1 MTSSKCCWNGLRYL
15 EMLQE
20 ALLKKIHKFHFT
32 TRRMANDM
40 FAGQY
45 ESAFKGRGMEFAEVR
60 EYQVGDD
67 IRTIDWNVSARFG
80 HPFVKVFHEEREL
93 TVMLVLDLSGSHRF
107 GTRKKF
113 KRELLAEVAGMLAF
127 LAIRT
132 NDKVGAILFS
142 SKVEKYIPP
151 KKGASHVW
159 RLIKEVFT
167 YQPEDLSTDLDGVLT
182 FLNRVARRHAIV
194 FLISDCMDT
203 GFEKSLRLTSKK
215 HDLTVI
221 RITDPAEETLPNV
234 GFVTLRDPETGKTA
248 LVNSGSRKLQK
259 RWRAYRDEQQAYLN
273 ETFKKAGIDQ
283 VELTTDG
290 PVVEPLTRL
299 FESRKRRV

>member
-1 MTSSKCCWNGLRYL
+1 
-15 EMLQE
+15 MLSE
-20 ALLKKIHKFHFT
+20 AVYKKIQRFHFT
-32 TRRMANDM
+32 TKRRANDL

-45 ESAFKGRGMEFAEVR
+45 ESAYKGRGMEFAEVR
-60 EYQVGDD
+60 EYQMGDD

-80 HPFVKVFHEEREL
+80 RPFVKVFHEEREL
-93 TVMLVLDLSGSHRF
+93 TVILILDLSGSHLF
-107 GTRKKF
+107 GTRGKF

-142 SKVEKYIPP
+142 SGVEKYIPP

-159 RLIKEVFT
+159 RLIKEIFT
-167 YQPEDLSTDLDGVLT
+167 YAPHDLNTDINAVLT
-182 FLNRVARRHAIV
+182 YLNRVAKRHSIA

-203 GFEKSLRLTSKK
+203 GFERSLRLTAKK
-215 HDLTVI
+215 HDLTIIQV
-221 RITDPAEETLPNV
+221 TDPAEEVLPEV
-234 GFVTLRDPETGKTA
+234 GLVALRDPETGETA
-248 LVNSGSRKLQK
+248 LLDTRSRRLRK
-259 RWRAYRDEQQAYLN
+259 RWQDYRTEQRAYLTDLMRR
-273 ETFKKAGIDQ
+273 AGIDH

-299 FESRKRRV
+299 FEMRRRRQ

>member
-1 MTSSKCCWNGLRYL
+1 MLSEELLR
-15 EMLQE
+15 
-20 ALLKKIHKFHFT
+20 KIQRFHFKT
-32 TRRMANDM
+32 KRLANDL

-45 ESAFKGRGMEFAEVR
+45 ESAFKGRGIEFAEVR
-60 EYQVGDD
+60 EYQPGDD
-67 IRTIDWNVSARFG
+67 VRSIDWNVSARFG

-93 TVMLVLDLSGSHRF
+93 TVILVLDLSGSNLF
-107 GTRKKF
+107 GTKTKF

-142 SKVEKYIPP
+142 SRVEKYIPP

-167 YQPEDLSTDLDGVLT
+167 YQPQDLTTNIETVLT
-182 FLNRVARRHAIV
+182 YLNRVVKRHAIV

-203 GFEKSLRLTSKK
+203 GFERPLRMTAKK

-221 RITDPAEETLPNV
+221 RVTDPAEQELPDV
-234 GFVTLRDPETGKTA
+234 GLMSIHDPETGQVA
-248 LVNSGSRKLQK
+248 LVNSKTRGLKE
-259 RWRAYRDEQQAYLN
+259 RWRNYRREQTNYLSDML
-273 ETFKKAGIDQ
+273 KRAGVDL
-283 VELTTDG
+283 VELSTDG
-290 PVVEPLTRL
+290 PVMEPLTRL
-299 FESRKRRV
+299 FDTRRRRM

>member
-1 MTSSKCCWNGLRYL
+1 
-15 EMLQE
+15 MLSE
-20 ALLKKIHKFHFT
+20 ALFKKIQRFHFT
-32 TRRMANDM
+32 TKRLANDL

-60 EYQVGDD
+60 EYQIGDD
-67 IRTIDWNVSARFG
+67 IRMIDWNVSARFG
-80 HPFVKVFHEEREL
+80 RPFVKVFHEEREL
-93 TVMLVLDLSGSHRF
+93 TVILILDLSGSQLF
-107 GTRKKF
+107 GTRGKF

-142 SKVEKYIPP
+142 SGVEKYIPP

-159 RLIKEVFT
+159 RLIKEIFT
-167 YQPEDLSTDLDGVLT
+167 YEPQDLSTNIDAVLT
-182 FLNRVARRHAIV
+182 YLNRVAKRHTIL

-203 GFEKSLRLTSKK
+203 GFEKSLKLTAKK

-221 RITDPAEETLPNV
+221 RVTDPAEEVLPEV
-234 GFVTLRDPETGKTA
+234 GMIALKDPETGETA
-248 LVNSGSRKLQK
+248 LINSNSKRLRE
-259 RWRAYRDEQQAYLN
+259 RWRAYRREQRDYL
-273 ETFKKAGIDQ
+273 TDLFRRTGIDH
-283 VELTTDG
+283 VDLSTNG

-299 FESRKRRV
+299 FEMRRRRQ

>member
-1 MTSSKCCWNGLRYL
+1 
-15 EMLQE
+15 MLPE
-20 ALLKKIHKFHFT
+20 ALLKKIQKFHFT
-32 TRRMANDM
+32 TKRMANDM

-60 EYQVGDD
+60 EYQIGDD
-67 IRTIDWNVSARFG
+67 IRTIDWNVSARFSR
-80 HPFVKVFHEEREL
+80 PFVKVFHEEREL
-93 TVMLVLDLSGSHRF
+93 TVMLVLDLSGSHLF
-107 GTRKKF
+107 GTQKKF

-167 YQPEDLSTDLDGVLT
+167 YEPEDLNTDLDAVLT
-182 FLNRVARRHAIV
+182 FLNRVAKRHAIV

-203 GFEKSLRLTSKK
+203 GFEKALRLTSKK

-221 RITDPAEETLPNV
+221 RISDPAEDALPNV
-234 GFVTLRDPETGKTA
+234 GFVNLLDPETGKCT
-248 LVNSGSRKLQK
+248 LMNSGSRKLQK
-259 RWRAYRDEQQAYLN
+259 KMA
-273 ETFKKAGIDQ
+273 
-283 VELTTDG
+283 TTPG
-290 PVVEPLTRL
+290 KTGSLPLRH
-299 FESRKRRV
+299 FQKNRY

>member
-1 MTSSKCCWNGLRYL
+1 
-15 EMLQE
+15 MLSE
-20 ALLKKIHKFHFT
+20 ELFKKIQRFHFT
-32 TRRMANDM
+32 TKRLANDL

-60 EYQVGDD
+60 EYQIGDD

-80 HPFVKVFHEEREL
+80 RPFVKVFHEEREL
-93 TVMLVLDLSGSHRF
+93 TVILIFDLSGSHLF
-107 GTRKKF
+107 GTRGKF
-113 KRELLAEVAGMLAF
+113 KRELMAEVAGMLAF

-142 SKVEKYIPP
+142 SGVEKYIPP

-159 RLIKEVFT
+159 RLIKEIFT
-167 YQPEDLSTDLDGVLT
+167 YEPQDLSTNIDAVLT
-182 FLNRVARRHAIV
+182 YLNRVAKRHTIL

-203 GFEKSLRLTSKK
+203 GFEKSLKLTAKK

-221 RITDPAEETLPNV
+221 RVTDPAEEVLPEV
-234 GFVTLRDPETGKTA
+234 GMIALKDPETGETA
-248 LVNSGSRKLQK
+248 LINSNSKRLRE
-259 RWRAYRDEQQAYLN
+259 RWRAYRKEQTDYLRDL
-273 ETFKKAGIDQ
+273 FRRAGIDH
-283 VELTTDG
+283 VDLATNG

-299 FESRKRRV
+299 FEMRRRRQ